1 MNRPPSSWKCPAI
14 VRAVRVPT
22 LQGSFGFWPLH
33 ALEATSGIRL
43 KLTLTR
49 IVRWISHGMGAH
61 NPLDG
66 SALLFF
72 DSTRRGRH
80 RRATRTVPRAIN
92 THSEQGMSSFVI
104 TSIIFKTQHCLSC
117 VLVHI
122 DTGSPS
128 FSHQF
133 KSRPATK
140 SMRCRGAAIHINLLL
155 QIWVDPCHFSLVPFF
170 FDPRGPSLSIAVSSS
185 CSRRTKA
192 RPR

>member
-1 MNRPPSSWKCPAI
+1 MADGIQPRRADTSEAAWVKRKMLSMNRPPSSWKCPAI

-43 KLTLTR
+43 KLTLTW

-104 TSIIFKTQHCLSC
+104 TSIIFK
-117 VLVHI
+117 
-122 DTGSPS
+122 
-128 FSHQF
+128 
-133 KSRPATK
+133 
-140 SMRCRGAAIHINLLL
+140 
-155 QIWVDPCHFSLVPFF
+155 
-170 FDPRGPSLSIAVSSS
+170 LSIACRVSWSTLTQDRRVSRISS
-185 CSRRTKA
+185 NPVQQQKACVAEERRST
-192 RPR
+192 